1 MDQKLLDIEGIVSGS
16 SSINQESSNL
26 TEVCASLYSLV
37 TSLRENED
45 FKTMV
50 ASSEYFGSIDI
61 LNQQVPRY
69 AEALLQ
75 FSKFLSNYVL
85 ENYSDTDAEMKAKV
99 EANLAE
105 AIAKLGETDETVGTG
120 VDYSKIS
127 TTAAGALSGDFID
140 SSKIQK
146 STFED
151 GELEFITRPDGSVQ
165 IVKNGSVLGY
175 TTQDGIGNAQTATS
189 ATTGAETEELH
200 TSLSSGEIAGTVAS
214 MATLGTG
221 AVAGSTTTGDATA
234 SADMIASADATIPT
248 DTTAIDPGFSGTTAM
263 TAQNPAPGTRLM
275 DVPDVNSE
283 FKAYMDYRT
292 ITSKDSK
299 QYAMQHSENC
309 FTDES
314 GFRKIRD
321 ENGEEY
327 YMGALGSYY
336 TEGEV
341 GKKYQITLDTGETFK
356 FVAGDQKAD
365 IHTNSTNQYRDTG
378 TTTNVV
384 EFIVDD
390 NQIPSD
396 CKRAGSMSGAY
407 GGQFGGNVVKIEM
420 LDDGK
425 PIM

>member
-105 AIAKLGETDETVGTG
+105 AIAKLGETDETVGTS

-221 AVAGSTTTGDATA
+221 AVAGSTTTGDATVP
-234 SADMIASADATIPT
+234 ADAAVPT
-248 DTTAIDPGFSGTTAM
+248 DTTAIDPGFSGNAEM
-263 TAQNPAPGTRLM
+263 TSQNFTSDVQVNPGTHYAAKPYSLSEQEKNELKALVAGEDSYSYEGALAVTSAILNRCESPKWAGYGGSDVMAQAKYDGQFAAWDAPITQACLQDSSKIPSFVDQAVEDCLNGTRNHEFTSFRANTNDAPGR
-275 DVPDVNSE
+275 VQ
-283 FKAYMDYRT
+283 
-292 ITSKDSK
+292 I
-299 QYAMQHSENC
+299 
-309 FTDES
+309 
-314 GFRKIRD
+314 G
-321 ENGEEY
+321 ENGNY
-327 YMGALGSYY
+327 Y
-336 TEGEV
+336 
-341 GKKYQITLDTGETFK
+341 F
-356 FVAGDQKAD
+356 
-365 IHTNSTNQYRDTG
+365 N
-378 TTTNVV
+378 
-384 EFIVDD
+384 
-390 NQIPSD
+390 
-396 CKRAGSMSGAY
+396 
-407 GGQFGGNVVKIEM
+407 
-420 LDDGK
+420 
-425 PIM
+425 

>member
-1 MDQKLLDIEGIVSGS
+1 MDEKLLDIEGLVS
-16 SSINQESSNL
+16 SSSDINRESSNL
-26 TEVCASLYSLV
+26 AEICSSLYSLI
-37 TSLRENED
+37 TSLRENES
-45 FKTMV
+45 FKTMI
-50 ASSEYFGSIDI
+50 ASSTYFGSIDTF
-61 LNQQVPRY
+61 NQTVPKY
-69 AEALLQ
+69 SEALLQ

-85 ENYSDTDAEMKAKV
+85 ENYSDTDAEMKAKI
-99 EANLAE
+99 EANLTD
-105 AIAKLGETDETVGTG
+105 AITKLGENEELSATV

-127 TTAAGALSGDFID
+127 TSAAGALSGDFID
-140 SSKIQK
+140 SSKIQR

-175 TTQDGIGNAQTATS
+175 TTQEGIGNTQSTTS
-189 ATTGAETEELH
+189 VIAETEELH
-200 TSLSSGEIAGTVAS
+200 DSVLPEEIVGSVSMAATVAS
-214 MATLGTG
+214 TGVTVSGAT
-221 AVAGSTTTGDATA
+221 
-234 SADMIASADATIPT
+234 SADTTVPAENVESVDTSVPT
-248 DTTAIDPGFSGTTAM
+248 DTATIDPGFSGTVEA
-263 TAQNPAPGTRLM
+263 ASQNFSPNTREM
-275 DVPDVNSE
+275 NVPNVNSE

-292 ITSKDSK
+292 LTSKNSK

-365 IHTNSTNQYRDTG
+365 IHTNATNQYRDTG

-390 NQIPSD
+390 NQISSD
-396 CKRAGSMSGAY
+396 CRRAGSMSGAH
-407 GGQFGGNVVKIEM
+407 GGQFEGNVVKIEM
-420 LDDGK
+420 LDGGK